1 MTIYEKQINS
11 GAAWFRGSNNKKLAG
26 NIALSAFGEKYSN
39 ISQTLYLDI
48 TANNI
53 RKLDVIQDIILL
65 ETPSGF
71 FIDKF
76 EILDGVP
83 VPVGNYDNS
92 VLYSDSYS
100 MDYWFDETEKKI
112 YTVCG
117 GISAFPNNSNN
128 FIYNIHEFLIGENI
142 YKKKATLYFDIIC
155 PIIDKVEP
163 LKLCYNQDTKI
174 FNMSTIFQ
182 ISGISDINL
191 FSANLEN
198 IDSFVIDSLNV
209 VLPNQYYDYRVHS
222 HIVSF

>member
-1 MTIYEKQINS
+1 M
-11 GAAWFRGSNNKKLAG
+11 
-26 NIALSAFGEKYSN
+26 
-39 ISQTLYLDI
+39 DI